1 MKKPVT
7 GKPRLALYG
16 IGQFG
21 KYFAKLAVQAG
32 LPIVAAY
39 NRAGAKVGKELG
51 HLAGLDRDLGIIVQD
66 GDKADLSKLEA
77 DVLIISVGN
86 HIRTLFPIYQRFLN
100 AGVNILCLAGEACY
114 PYGIDVKLAEEIDTL
129 AKKNNV
135 SFTGGGIW
143 DVSRIWPGI
152 LAAGP
157 CTELK
162 SLYHRSITDV
172 SRQIISK
179 EQAWECGIGHTV
191 QEFWDKGYGKNPM
204 ALLYVTI
211 PEHVF
216 HALGYT
222 WTNPRVTLEPVV
234 FDIPVKLHL
243 FEDPIKAG
251 TTVGTRIICDVDTK
265 EGPTARAEI
274 ELRMFKEGEVEHM
287 YWAVKGRPEINIRVE
302 RNDSMHAT
310 AACLFNRIP
319 DVIKA
324 PPGIALISRM
334 GPVRPTALGVR
345 I

>member
-1 MKKPVT
+1 MKRPVT
-7 GKPRLALYG
+7 GKPRLVLYG

-21 KYFAKLAVQAG
+21 QYFARLAEQAG

-39 NRAGAKVGKELG
+39 NRAGAKVGKDLG
-51 HLAGLDRDLGIIVQD
+51 RLAKLDRDLGIIVQD
-66 GDKADLSKLEA
+66 GDAADLSKVDA
-77 DVLIISVGN
+77 DVAIISVGN
-86 HIRTLFPIYQRFLN
+86 HIRANFPIYQKFLN
-100 AGVNILCLAGEACY
+100 AGINVLELAGEACY
-114 PYGIDVKLAEEIDTL
+114 PYGIDANLAGEIDSL
-129 AKKNNV
+129 AKKNAV

-162 SLYHRSITDV
+162 SLYHRSITDI

-179 EQAWECGIGHTV
+179 EQAWECGVGHTV
-191 QEFWDKGYGKNPM
+191 QEFWDRGYGKNPM
-204 ALLYVTI
+204 ALLYKTI
-211 PEHVF
+211 PQHVF

-222 WTNPRVTLEPVV
+222 WTNASVRLEPVL

-243 FEDPIKAG
+243 FEDPIKPG
-251 TTVGTRIICDVDTK
+251 TTVGTRIIVDVETK

-274 ELRMFKEGEVEHM
+274 ELRLFKEGEVEHM

-302 RNDSMHAT
+302 RNDSAHAT

-319 DVIKA
+319 DLLKA
-324 PPGIALISRM
+324 PPGIALISQM
-334 GPVRPTALGVR
+334 GPLKQSALGLH
-345 I
+345 